1 MKLKLLTAAILGLS
15 LATAPLYAAPSRE
28 LSEPIVELMP
38 IVKKMTPQLKLSTE
52 QQAKL
57 KTWMETAPAK
67 RQAVEAETLEM
78 RQQLRAA
85 ILSGASDAVRQDLLG
100 QIGQKETQLLTLRSK
115 CTDYLRELLTP
126 EQFTQVREAYEAS
139 RAK

>member
-1 MKLKLLTAAILGLS
+1 MKHKLLTAAILGLS

-38 IVKKMTPQLKLSTE
+38 VVKQMAPQLKLSAE

-57 KTWMETAPAK
+57 KTWRETAPVK
-67 RQAVEAETLEM
+67 RQELETETLNL

-85 ILSGASDAVRQDLLG
+85 ILSGGDPAVRQDLLDL
-100 QIGQKETQLLTLRSK
+100 IGKNETKLLTMRSK
-115 CTDYLRELLTP
+115 CTDFLRELLTP

>member
-1 MKLKLLTAAILGLS
+1 MKHKLLTAAILGLS
-15 LATAPLYAAPSRE
+15 LVTAPLYAAPTHE

-38 IVKKMTPQLKLSTE
+38 VVKKLTPELKLSAE

-67 RQAVEAETLEM
+67 RQAVEAEALEM
-78 RQQLRAA
+78 RKQLRAA
-85 ILSGASDAVRQDLLG
+85 ILSGANDAVRQDLLN
-100 QIGQKETQLLTLRSK
+100 QLGQKETQLLTMRSK
-115 CTDYLRELLTP
+115 CTDFLRELLTP

>member
-1 MKLKLLTAAILGLS
+1 MKHKLLTAAILGLS
-15 LATAPLYAAPSRE
+15 LVTAPLYAAPARE

-38 IVKKMTPQLKLSTE
+38 VVKKLTPELKLSAE

-67 RQAVEAETLEM
+67 RQAVEAEALEM
-78 RQQLRAA
+78 RKQLRAA
-85 ILSGASDAVRQDLLG
+85 ILSGADDAVRQDLLN
-100 QIGQKETQLLTLRSK
+100 QVGQKETQLLTLRSK
-115 CTDYLRELLTP
+115 CTDFLRELLTP

>member
-1 MKLKLLTAAILGLS
+1 MHLKLLTAALLGLS
-15 LATAPLYAAPSRE
+15 LATTPLYASQSRE

-38 IVKKMTPQLKLSTE
+38 VVKKLTPELKLSAE

-67 RQAVEAETLEM
+67 RQAVEAEALEM
-78 RQQLRAA
+78 RKQLRAA
-85 ILSGASDAVRQDLLG
+85 ILSGADDAVRQDLLN
-100 QIGQKETQLLTLRSK
+100 QVGQKETQLLTLRSK
-115 CTDYLRELLTP
+115 CTDFLRELLTP
-126 EQFTQVREAYEAS
+126 AQFTQVREAYEAS

>member
-1 MKLKLLTAAILGLS
+1 MKHKLLTAAILGLS
-15 LATAPLYAAPSRE
+15 LVTAPLYAAPARE

-38 IVKKMTPQLKLSTE
+38 VVKKLTPELKLSAE

-67 RQAVEAETLEM
+67 RQAVEAEALEM
-78 RQQLRAA
+78 RKQLRAA
-85 ILSGASDAVRQDLLG
+85 ILSGADDAVRQDLLN
-100 QIGQKETQLLTLRSK
+100 QVGQKETQLLTMRSK
-115 CTDYLRELLTP
+115 CTDFLRELLTP
-126 EQFTQVREAYEAS
+126 AQFTQVREAYEAS